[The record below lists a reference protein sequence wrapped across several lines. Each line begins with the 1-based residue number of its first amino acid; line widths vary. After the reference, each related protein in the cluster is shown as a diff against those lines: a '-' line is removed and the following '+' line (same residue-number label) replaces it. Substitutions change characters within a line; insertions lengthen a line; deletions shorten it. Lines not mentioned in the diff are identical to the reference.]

1 MNCNYLAFEG
11 IDGSGKTSF
20 IEGLCEIL
28 DKEQKKYKVVR
39 EPGGT
44 KLGEGIRELLLSKEF
59 QVPPLSEAF
68 LFSANRA
75 ELIETVVV
83 PEIESGAIVIS
94 DRSAFS
100 SVAYQGAGRGL
111 GVDKIYELNNV
122 ALNGFWPEKIIL
134 LDIDPTISLARQKI
148 MDRIGSSE
156 IEFFERARQGYLD
169 LAKKF
174 HDQFLII
181 DAEIEFTKNQEIICE
196 WLDVGQSK

>member
-83 PEIESGAIVIS
+83 PEIESGSIVIS

-134 LDIDPTISLARQKI
+134 LDIDTTISLARQRI

-181 DAEIEFTKNQEIICE
+181 DAEKEFTKNQEIICE

>member
-1 MNCNYLAFEG
+1 MNCNYFAFEG

-83 PEIESGAIVIS
+83 PEIESGSIVIS

-134 LDIDPTISLARQKI
+134 LDIDPTISLARQRI

-181 DAEIEFTKNQEIICE
+181 DAEKEFTKNQEIICE

>member
-44 KLGEGIRELLLSKEF
+44 KLGEGIRELLLSKAF

-181 DAEIEFTKNQEIICE
+181 DAEKEFTKNQEIICE

>member
-28 DKEQKKYKVVR
+28 EKEHKKYKVVR

-68 LFSANRA
+68 LFSANRS
-75 ELIETVVV
+75 ELIETVVK
-83 PEIESGAIVIS
+83 PEVESGTIVIS

-111 GVDKIYELNNV
+111 GVDKIYELNDI
-122 ALNGFWPEKIIL
+122 ALKGFWPEKVIL
-134 LDIDPTISLARQKI
+134 LDIDPAISLARQRI
-148 MDRIGSSE
+148 VDRIGSSQT
-156 IEFFERARQGYLD
+156 EFFERARKGYLD

-174 HDQFLII
+174 HDKFLII
-181 DAEIEFTKNQEIICE
+181 DAEKEFTKNKDIICE

>member
-11 IDGSGKTSF
+11 IDGSVKTSF

-39 EPGGT
+39 VPGGT

-83 PEIESGAIVIS
+83 PEIESGSIVIS

-134 LDIDPTISLARQKI
+134 LDIDPTISLARQRI

-181 DAEIEFTKNQEIICE
+181 DAEKEFTKNQEIICE

>member
-83 PEIESGAIVIS
+83 PEIESGSIVIS

-174 HDQFLII
+174 NDQFLII
-181 DAEIEFTKNQEIICE
+181 DAEKEFTKNQEIICE

>member
-174 HDQFLII
+174 NDQFLII
-181 DAEIEFTKNQEIICE
+181 DAEKEFTKNQEIICE

>member
-83 PEIESGAIVIS
+83 PEIESGSIVIS

-134 LDIDPTISLARQKI
+134 LDIDPTISLARQRI

-181 DAEIEFTKNQEIICE
+181 DAVKEITKNQVIICE

>member
-83 PEIESGAIVIS
+83 PEIESGSIVIS

-134 LDIDPTISLARQKI
+134 LDIDPTISLARQRI

-181 DAEIEFTKNQEIICE
+181 DAEKEFTKNQEIICE
-196 WLDVGQSK
+196 WVDVGQSN